1 MKKLFLILVCVIFS
15 SNSFGNEIVGKSI
28 KCETKKETIRGY
40 PFYFFFEGLNNV
52 QSYFIDKTDK
62 INFLNLN
69 YEEVKSNIFE
79 MRYVGKI
86 DINNL
91 ILTHTKGREEYNC
104 SFLSS
109 KKQLNKELE
118 EFAEKGS
125 HK

>member
-40 PFYFFFEGLNNV
+40 PFYFFFESLNNV
-52 QSYFIDKTDK
+52 QSYFIDKAGK

-79 MRYVGKI
+79 VEYVGEI
-86 DINNL
+86 DKNNL
-91 ILTHTKGREEYNC
+91 ILTHTKGREQYNC
-104 SFLSS
+104 GFLSS
-109 KKQLNKELE
+109 KKKLIKELE
-118 EFAEKGS
+118 DLAN
-125 HK
+125 